1 MIILFNT
8 ITKEDRSFVSDLVD
22 TNKLTKKQKTYF
34 ENLDNGYLIESSEQ
48 IKNLGEDFD
57 IGDVCLEK
65 IPVGLIGI
73 DAKID
78 KILNIVY

>member
-48 IKNLGEDFD
+48 IKILGEDFD
-57 IGDVCLEK
+57 VGDYCYEKLPKCMMGDV
-65 IPVGLIGI
+65 
-73 DAKID
+73 AKID
-78 KILNIVY
+78 KILNILY